1 VTKPVPH
8 RPYRACTYL
17 TFHGVGNPPRLL
29 DPGEDAVWV
38 EEDMFLHA
46 LDTAAGRLDVQIA
59 FDDGN
64 TSDVAVALPHLLER
78 GLSATFFV
86 VAGRID
92 QPGFLS
98 SGDIME
104 LAAAGMQI
112 GTHGMRH
119 RPWRHLT
126 AAELD
131 EEVIAARRSIEQVV
145 GTPVTHAAVPFGAYD
160 RHVLGALRRAGYD
173 RVFTSDG
180 GRARRESWL
189 QQRTSLRKQDGP
201 DDLARILS
209 AHTRLKEVAIRQAK
223 VAVKRWR

>member
-1 VTKPVPH
+1 
-8 RPYRACTYL
+8 
-17 TFHGVGNPPRLL
+17 
-29 DPGEDAVWV
+29 
-38 EEDMFLHA
+38 MFLHA

-64 TSDVAVALPHLLER
+64 ASDVAVALPHLFER

-98 SGDIME
+98 SSDIRD

-112 GTHGMRH
+112 GNHGMRH

-131 EEVIAARRSIEQVV
+131 EELIVARRSIEQVV
-145 GTPVTHAAVPFGAYD
+145 GAPVTHAAVPFGAYD

-209 AHTRLKEVAIRQAK
+209 AHTRPNEMAIRQTK

>member
-1 VTKPVPH
+1 VTRPTPQ
-8 RPYRACTYL
+8 RPYRASTYL
-17 TFHGVGNPPRLL
+17 TFHGVGTTPRSL

-38 EEDMFLHA
+38 EEDMFLHT
-46 LDTAAGRLDVQIA
+46 LDTVAGRLDVRIT

-64 TSDVAVALPHLLER
+64 ASDVAVALPQLLER
-78 GLSATFFV
+78 GLYATFFV

-98 SGDIME
+98 AGDISE

-112 GTHGMRH
+112 GNHGMRH

-126 AAELD
+126 ASELD
-131 EEVIAARRSIEQVV
+131 EEVVAARHSIEQVV

-180 GRARRESWL
+180 GRACRDSWL

-209 AHTRLKEVAIRQAK
+209 THARPKEVAIRQAK

>member
-1 VTKPVPH
+1 VTRPTPH
-8 RPYRACTYL
+8 RPYRASTYL
-17 TFHGVGNPPRLL
+17 TFHGVGAAPRPL
-29 DPGEDAVWV
+29 DQGEDAVWI
-38 EEDMFLHA
+38 EEEMFVHT
-46 LDTAAGRLDVQIA
+46 LDTAAGRLDVQLT

-64 TSDVAVALPHLLER
+64 ASDVAVALPQLLER

-98 SGDIME
+98 TGDIKE

-112 GTHGMRH
+112 GNHGMRH

-160 RHVLGALRRAGYD
+160 RHVLSALRRAGYN

-180 GRARRESWL
+180 GRARRDSWL

-201 DDLARILS
+201 DELNRILS
-209 AHTRLKEVAIRQAK
+209 GHTRPKEVAIRQAK